1 MKKNIELQISDASVS
16 EAVTDADLEIK
27 ANAALHAHCRL
38 HSEKISAHVSD
49 RSVYL
54 EGAVPSQDEREM
66 AQQCVENIFGVRSV
80 YNNITFPSRL
90 TTGSL

>member
-1 MKKNIELQISDASVS
+1 MKKNTELQISDASVS
-16 EAVTDADLEIK
+16 EAVADADLEIK

-38 HSEKISAHVSD
+38 HSEKISAHVCD

-66 AQQCVENIFGVRSV
+66 AQQCVENIFGIRSV

-90 TTGSL
+90 TSTSL